1 VAGDAA
7 SPVGQAI
14 DDELDLLIPLER
26 AHPVSVRPPMPTA
39 VDTYRQRLEDMT
51 AEAMEEYYLHSAGH
65 KPTYE
70 IAAVYERYA
79 DLTTLEQARA
89 LGVGGAP
96 TELYRFACEAYI
108 GNGLRHLSERV
119 ANAEAALVVEVDGD
133 SVPYREVSPRLV
145 NEPDRERRQRL
156 YAARQA
162 VTAEHLNPLHEE
174 DETLRRDLAE
184 HLNGGSVLALYDGFG
199 YAPQKLMAATNAFL
213 DSTDDLYHDHVDRQ
227 LRRRL
232 GVPLAEAGPPDLA
245 RLWRAP
251 EFDAAFA
258 PERALPALRATLAG
272 LGVDLGDQP
281 NVELDI
287 EARPGKVPRAFCAP
301 IRVPGR
307 VILVLLPQGGQDD
320 YRALFH
326 EAGHTEHFAHIPA
339 GLPAEDRV
347 LGDNAVTEGFAFLF
361 EHLLHD
367 PHWLRAHLGAEQPE
381 YTAFSALYKLFLV
394 RRYAAKLAYEIELH
408 SGAPLA
414 VLPARYTELLSRA
427 AAVPYPATDY
437 LVDVDEGFYCTCY
450 LRAWALEAQLRDHL
464 RRRFGGEWFGR
475 REAGALLR
483 ELWSLGQSLR
493 AEALL
498 RAVTG
503 DVLDFDV
510 LRSEAE
516 AALAEHA

>member
-1 VAGDAA
+1 
-7 SPVGQAI
+7 
-14 DDELDLLIPLER
+14 
-26 AHPVSVRPPMPTA
+26 MP
-39 VDTYRQRLEDMT
+39 
-51 AEAMEEYYLHSAGH
+51 
-65 KPTYE
+65 
-70 IAAVYERYA
+70 
-79 DLTTLEQARA
+79 
-89 LGVGGAP
+89 
-96 TELYRFACEAYI
+96 
-108 GNGLRHLSERV
+108 
-119 ANAEAALVVEVDGD
+119 

-156 YAARQA
+156 YAARRT
-162 VTAEHLNPLHEE
+162 VTAEHLNPLYEE
-174 DETLRRDLAE
+174 SETLRRELAR
-184 HLNGGSVLALYDGFG
+184 
-199 YAPQKLMAATNAFL
+199 APGRRIGARAVRPVRVRAAEGCSAATNAFL
-213 DSTDDLYHDHVDRQ
+213 DSTDELYRDHVDRQ

-232 GVPLAEAGPPDLA
+232 GVALGDAGPPDLA

-272 LGVDLGDQP
+272 LGVDLGAQP

-301 IRVPGR
+301 VRVPGR

-339 GLPAEDRV
+339 GLPAEERV

-408 SGAPLA
+408 SGAPLDG
-414 VLPARYTELLSRA
+414 LPARYTELLSRA
-427 AAVPYPATDY
+427 AGVPYPATDY

-475 REAGALLR
+475 KEAGALLR

-498 RAVTG
+498 REVAG
-503 DVLDFDV
+503 GVLDFDV
-510 LRSEAE
+510 LPAE
-516 AALAEHA
+516 ARDQG

>member
-1 VAGDAA
+1 
-7 SPVGQAI
+7 
-14 DDELDLLIPLER
+14 
-26 AHPVSVRPPMPTA
+26 MPTA
-39 VDTYRQRLEDMT
+39 VDIYRQRLEDMT

-89 LGVGGAP
+89 LAAGGVP

-119 ANAEAALVVEVDGD
+119 ANAEAFLVVEVDGAD
-133 SVPYREVSPRLV
+133 VPYREVTPQLV
-145 NEPDRERRQRL
+145 NEPDGERRRRL
-156 YAARQA
+156 YAARRA
-162 VTAEHLNPLHEE
+162 VTAEHLNPLHEKSE
-174 DETLRRDLAE
+174 ALRRELAE
-184 HLNGGSVLALYDGFG
+184 HLNGGPVLALYDRFE
-199 YAPQKLMAATNAFL
+199 YAPRKLQAATDAFL
-213 DSTDDLYHDHVDRQ
+213 DATDDLYRHHADLQ

-232 GVPLAEAGPPDLA
+232 GVPLGDAGPPDLA

-272 LGVDLGDQP
+272 LGVDLDGQP

-301 IRVPGR
+301 VRVPGR

-339 GLPAEDRV
+339 ALPAEQRV

-367 PHWLRAHLGAEQPE
+367 PHWLRAQLGAEPPG

-394 RRYAAKLAYEIELH
+394 RRYAAKLAYEVELH
-408 SGAPLA
+408 AGAPLD
-414 VLPARYTELLSRA
+414 VLPGRYSELLSRA
-427 AAVPYPATDY
+427 AGVPYPATDY
-437 LVDVDEGFYCTCY
+437 LDDVDEGFYCTCY

-464 RRRFGGEWFGR
+464 RTRFGSRWFTR
-475 REAGALLR
+475 PEAGALLR

-493 AEALL
+493 AEAFLQM
-498 RAVTG
+498 VTG
-503 DVLDFDV
+503 AELDFDV
-510 LRSEAE
+510 LRAEAE
-516 AALAEHA
+516 AALA